1 MTDYSA
7 AAETH
12 ECDALVIG
20 TGAGGFSAAVTAR
33 KLGLDVLLVEKE
45 AVYGGTTA
53 RSGGWLWIPCS
64 PPARREGVRDSIEAA
79 RTYLRHEAGN
89 HFDAERVGAFLHHG
103 PEMVEFFERET
114 AVRFVLGP
122 AFADYHPDAPGG
134 TPGGRSICAEP
145 FDARELGPEKD
156 RLRPPLR
163 EITFLGMMIGTGKEL
178 VHFFNATRS
187 VESAA
192 VVARLLARH
201 GRDVALHGRSMRL
214 TNGNAL
220 VGRLAKSA
228 FDLGIPL
235 WTSAPVR
242 ELLVEDGAVRGA
254 LVEREGRT
262 VRVRARRGVVLA
274 AGGFPQDAARRRALF
289 RHAPTGAEHWSPA
302 PPGNTG
308 DGLRLGEAAG
318 AAVEDRY
325 PNAAAWVPVSLVP
338 RPDGTTGTFPHF
350 VDRAKPGV
358 IAVTAAGTRF
368 VNEADS
374 YHDFIQAM
382 VAATEGREHAAWLLC
397 DHATLRRYGL
407 GFAKPFP
414 LPLAPYLRSGYLLRG
429 RTLAELASKAG
440 IDAAA
445 LERTVAGFNGP
456 ARRGEDPAFGRG
468 RTAYNRSLGDPLVK
482 PNPCVAP
489 LERAPFYAVKVVPG
503 DLGTFAGLRGDAHA
517 RVLDREGRPIPG
529 LYAAGNDLA
538 SVMGGNYPGG
548 GITLGPAMT
557 FGYIAAR
564 HMAGRADDAPATEAD
579 GDLRE
584 REHAAGR

>member
-1 MTDYSA
+1 VDA

-12 ECDALVIG
+12 DCDVLVVG
-20 TGAGGFSAAVTAR
+20 TGAGGLAAAVTAR
-33 KLGLDVLLVEKE
+33 KLGLDVLLVEKD
-45 AVYGGTTA
+45 AFYGGTTA

-64 PPARREGVRDSIEAA
+64 PVAKREGVVDSPEAA
-79 RTYLRHEAGN
+79 RTYLQHEAGN
-89 HFDAERVGAFLHHG
+89 HFDADRVDAFLRHG
-103 PEMVEFFERET
+103 PAMVDFFERET

-134 TPGGRSICAEP
+134 TDGGRSICAEP
-145 FDARELGPEKD
+145 FDARELGAEKS

-187 VESAA
+187 ARSAA

-201 GRDVALHGRSMRL
+201 GRDVLRHGRAMRL

-220 VGRLAKSA
+220 AGRLAKSA
-228 FDLGIPL
+228 FDLGVPL
-235 WTSAPVR
+235 WTSAPAR
-242 ELLVEDGAVRGA
+242 ELVVEDGAVRGA
-254 LVEREGRT
+254 LVEREGRAAH
-262 VRVRARRGVVLA
+262 VRARRGVVLA
-274 AGGFPQDAARRRALF
+274 AGGFPQETARRRAMF
-289 RHAPTGAEHWSPA
+289 CHAPTGTEHWSPA

-338 RPDGTTGTFPHF
+338 WPDGTVGTFPHF

-368 VNEADS
+368 VNEANS
-374 YHDFIQAM
+374 YHDFVQAM
-382 VAATEGREHAAWLLC
+382 VAATDGGEHAAWLLC
-397 DHATLRRYGL
+397 DHAALRRYGL

-414 LPLAPYLRSGYLLRG
+414 LPLRPYLRSGYLLRG
-429 RTLAELASKAG
+429 RTLAELAAKAG
-440 IDAAA
+440 MDAAA
-445 LERTVAGFNGP
+445 LERTVAAFNKP
-456 ARRGEDPAFGRG
+456 ARRGEDPAFRRG
-468 RTAYNRSLGDPLVK
+468 CTSYNRSLGDPLVA

-503 DLGTFAGLRGDAHA
+503 DLGTFAGLRADAHA

-529 LYAAGNDLA
+529 LYAAGNDL
-538 SVMGGNYPGG
+538 SSIMGGAYPGG
-548 GITLGPAMT
+548 GITLGPAMA
-557 FGYIAAR
+557 FGYIAA
-564 HMAGRADDAPATEAD
+564 HHLAGRALGPAREEAPPAEA
-579 GDLRE
+579 
-584 REHAAGR
+584 A

>member
-1 MTDYSA
+1 MDA
-7 AAETH
+7 AGTYD
-12 ECDALVIG
+12 CDVLVVG
-20 TGAGGFSAAVTAR
+20 TGAGGFAAAVAAR
-33 KLGLDVLLVEKE
+33 KFGLDVLLVEKD
-45 AVYGGTTA
+45 AQYGGTTA

-64 PPARREGVRDSIEAA
+64 PPARREGVVDSLEAA

-89 HFDAERVGAFLHHG
+89 HFDAERVDAFLRHG
-103 PEMVEFFERET
+103 PEMVDFFERET

-134 TPGGRSICAEP
+134 TPGGRSICAAP
-145 FDARELGPEKD
+145 FDARELGAEKE

-187 VESAA
+187 VRSAA
-192 VVARLLARH
+192 VVAGLLARH
-201 GRDVALHGRSMRL
+201 SRDVALHGRAMRL

-228 FDLGIPL
+228 FDLGVPL
-235 WTSAPVR
+235 WTSAPAR
-242 ELLVEDGAVRGA
+242 ELVVENGAVRGA
-254 LVEREGRT
+254 LVERDGRT

-274 AGGFPQDAARRRALF
+274 AGGFPQDAARRRAMF

-308 DGLRLGEAAG
+308 DGLRLGEAVG

-325 PNAAAWVPVSLVP
+325 PNAAAWVPISLVP
-338 RPDGTTGTFPHF
+338 RPDGSVGTFPHF

-358 IAVTAAGTRF
+358 IAVTAAGARF
-368 VNEADS
+368 VNEAHS

-382 VAATEGREHAAWLLC
+382 VSATEGREHAAWLLC

-414 LPLAPYLRSGYLLRG
+414 LPLGPYLRSGYLLRG
-429 RTLAELASKAG
+429 RTLAELAAAAG

-445 LERTVAGFNGP
+445 LERTVEAFNGP

-468 RTAYNRSLGDPLVK
+468 STAYNRSLGDPLVA

-489 LERAPFYAVKVVPG
+489 LERGPFYAVKVVPG

-557 FGYIAAR
+557 FGWIAA
-564 HMAGRADDAPATEAD
+564 HHLAGRVPRAMAWEEEAPA
-579 GDLRE
+579 
-584 REHAAGR
+584 AAA

>member
-1 MTDYSA
+1 MDA

-12 ECDALVIG
+12 DCDVLVVG
-20 TGAGGFSAAVTAR
+20 TGAGGLAAAVTAR
-33 KLGLDVLLVEKE
+33 KLGLDVLLVEKD
-45 AVYGGTTA
+45 AFYGGTTA

-64 PPARREGVRDSIEAA
+64 PVAKREGVVDSPEAA
-79 RTYLRHEAGN
+79 RTYLQHEAGN
-89 HFDAERVGAFLHHG
+89 HFDADRVDAFLRHG
-103 PEMVEFFERET
+103 PAMVDFFERET

-134 TPGGRSICAEP
+134 TDGGRSICAEP
-145 FDARELGPEKD
+145 FDARELGAEKS

-187 VESAA
+187 ARSAA

-201 GRDVALHGRSMRL
+201 GRDVLRHGRAMRL

-220 VGRLAKSA
+220 AGRLAKSA
-228 FDLGIPL
+228 FDLGVPL
-235 WTSAPVR
+235 WTSAPAR
-242 ELLVEDGAVRGA
+242 ELVVEDGAVRGA
-254 LVEREGRT
+254 LVEREGRAAH
-262 VRVRARRGVVLA
+262 VRARRGVVLA
-274 AGGFPQDAARRRALF
+274 AGGFPQETARRRAMF
-289 RHAPTGAEHWSPA
+289 CHAPTGTEHWSPA

-338 RPDGTTGTFPHF
+338 WPDGTVGTFPHF

-368 VNEADS
+368 VNEANS
-374 YHDFIQAM
+374 YHDFVQAM
-382 VAATEGREHAAWLLC
+382 VAATDGGEHAAWLLC
-397 DHATLRRYGL
+397 DHAALRRYGL

-414 LPLAPYLRSGYLLRG
+414 LPLRPYLRSGYLLRG
-429 RTLAELASKAG
+429 RTLAELAAKAG
-440 IDAAA
+440 MDAAA
-445 LERTVAGFNGP
+445 LERTVAAFNKP
-456 ARRGEDPAFGRG
+456 ARRGEDPAFRRG
-468 RTAYNRSLGDPLVK
+468 CTSYNRSLGDPLVA

-503 DLGTFAGLRGDAHA
+503 DLGTFAGLRADAHA

-529 LYAAGNDLA
+529 LYAAGNDL
-538 SVMGGNYPGG
+538 SSIMGGAYPGG
-548 GITLGPAMT
+548 GITLGPAMA
-557 FGYIAAR
+557 FGYIAA
-564 HMAGRADDAPATEAD
+564 HHLAGRALGPAREEAPPAEA
-579 GDLRE
+579 
-584 REHAAGR
+584 A

>member
-1 MTDYSA
+1 MDA
-7 AAETH
+7 ADTY
-12 ECDALVIG
+12 ECDVLVVG
-20 TGAGGFSAAVTAR
+20 TGAGGLSAAVTAR
-33 KLGLDVLLVEKE
+33 ALGLHVLLVEKD
-45 AVYGGTTA
+45 AFYGGTTA

-64 PPARREGVRDSIEAA
+64 PPARREGVADSPEAA
-79 RTYLRHEAGN
+79 RTYLQHEAGN
-89 HFDAERVGAFLHHG
+89 HFDADRVDAFLHHG

-122 AFADYHPDAPGG
+122 TFADYHPDAPGG
-134 TPGGRSICAEP
+134 TPGGRAICAAP
-145 FDARELGPEKD
+145 FDARELGAEKD

-187 VESAA
+187 VRSAA
-192 VVARLLARH
+192 VVAGLLARH
-201 GRDVALHGRSMRL
+201 SRDVALHGRAMRL

-228 FDLGIPL
+228 FDGGIPL
-235 WTSAPVR
+235 WTSAPAR
-242 ELLVEDGAVRGA
+242 ELVVEDGAVRGA

-274 AGGFPQDAARRRALF
+274 AGGFPQDVARRGAMF

-308 DGLRLGEAAG
+308 DGLRLGEAVG
-318 AAVEDRY
+318 ASVEDRF
-325 PNAAAWVPVSLVP
+325 PNAAAWVPISLVP
-338 RPDGTTGTFPHF
+338 WPDGSTGTFPHF

-358 IAVTAAGTRF
+358 IAVTADGARF

-382 VAATEGREHAAWLLC
+382 VSATEGREHAAWLVC
-397 DHATLRRYGL
+397 DHAALRRYGL

-414 LPLAPYLRSGYLLRG
+414 LPLGPHLRSGYLLRG
-429 RTLAELASKAG
+429 RTPAELAAAAG

-445 LERTVAGFNGP
+445 LERTVEAFNEP

-468 RTAYNRSLGDPLVK
+468 STAYNRSLGDPLVA

-489 LERAPFYAVKVVPG
+489 LERGPFYAVKVVPG

-517 RVLDREGRPIPG
+517 RVLDGAGRPIPG

-548 GITLGPAMT
+548 GITLGPAMA
-557 FGYIAAR
+557 FGWIAA
-564 HMAGRADDAPATEAD
+564 HHLAGRAPGAVAQDEPA
-579 GDLRE
+579 
-584 REHAAGR
+584 AAAA

>member
-1 MTDYSA
+1 MADA
-7 AAETH
+7 ADTH
-12 ECDALVIG
+12 DCDVLVVG
-20 TGAGGFSAAVTAR
+20 TGAGGFSAAVAAR
-33 KLGLDVLLVEKE
+33 KLGLEVLLVEKD
-45 AVYGGTTA
+45 AWYGGTTA

-64 PPARREGVRDSIEAA
+64 PHARREGVADSAEAA

-89 HFDAERVGAFLHHG
+89 HFDAERVDAFLRHG
-103 PEMVEFFERET
+103 PAMVEFFERET

-122 AFADYHPDAPGG
+122 TFADYHPDAPGG
-134 TPGGRSICAEP
+134 TPGGRSICAAP
-145 FDARELGPEKD
+145 FDARELGAEKD

-187 VESAA
+187 ARSAA
-192 VVARLLARH
+192 VVAGLLARH
-201 GRDVALHGRSMRL
+201 SRDLLRHGRAMRL

-220 VGRLAKSA
+220 AGRLAKSA

-235 WTSAPVR
+235 WTSAPAR
-242 ELLVEDGAVRGA
+242 ELIVEGGAVRGA
-254 LVEREGRT
+254 LLEREGRA
-262 VRVRARRGVVLA
+262 VHVRARRGVVLA

-308 DGLRLGEAAG
+308 DGLRLGEAVG

-325 PNAAAWVPVSLVP
+325 PNAAAWVPISLVP
-338 RPDGTTGTFPHF
+338 WPDGSTGTFPHF

-358 IAVTAAGTRF
+358 VAVTAAGTRF
-368 VNEADS
+368 VNEANS
-374 YHDFIQAM
+374 YHDFVQAM

-414 LPLAPYLRSGYLLRG
+414 LPLGPYLRSGYLKRG
-429 RTLAELASKAG
+429 RTLAELAAETG
-440 IDAAA
+440 IDPAA
-445 LERTVAGFNGP
+445 LERTVAAFNGP

-468 RTAYNRSLGDPLVK
+468 STAYNRSLGDPLVA

-548 GITLGPAMT
+548 GITLGPAMA
-557 FGYIAAR
+557 FGWIAA
-564 HMAGRADDAPATEAD
+564 HHLAGRTPETAMPEEAPA
-579 GDLRE
+579 
-584 REHAAGR
+584 AAA

>member
-1 MTDYSA
+1 MD
-7 AAETH
+7 AAETYD
-12 ECDALVIG
+12 CDVLVVG
-20 TGAGGFSAAVTAR
+20 TGAGGLSAAVTAR
-33 KLGLDVLLVEKE
+33 KLGLDALLVEKD
-45 AVYGGTTA
+45 AQYGGTTA

-64 PPARREGVRDSIEAA
+64 PLARREGVDDSLEAA

-89 HFDAERVGAFLHHG
+89 HFDAERVDAFLRHG
-103 PEMVEFFERET
+103 PEMVAFFERET
-114 AVRFVLGP
+114 AMRFVLGP

-134 TPGGRSICAEP
+134 TPGGRSICAAP
-145 FDARELGPEKD
+145 FDARELGAEKE

-187 VESAA
+187 VRSAA
-192 VVARLLARH
+192 VVAGLLARH
-201 GRDVALHGRSMRL
+201 SRDVALHGRAMRL

-228 FDLGIPL
+228 FDGGVPL
-235 WTSAPVR
+235 WTSAAAR
-242 ELLVEDGAVRGA
+242 ELVVEGGAVRGA
-254 LVEREGRT
+254 LVERDGRT

-274 AGGFPQDAARRRALF
+274 AGGFPQDAARRRAMF

-308 DGLRLGEAAG
+308 DGLRLGEAVG

-338 RPDGTTGTFPHF
+338 RPDGSTGTFPHF

-358 IAVTAAGTRF
+358 IAVTAAGARF
-368 VNEADS
+368 VNEAHS
-374 YHDFIQAM
+374 YHDFVQAM

-414 LPLAPYLRSGYLLRG
+414 LPIGPHLRSGYLKRG
-429 RTLAELASKAG
+429 RTLAELAAVAG

-445 LERTVAGFNGP
+445 LERTVGAFNGP

-468 RTAYNRSLGDPLVK
+468 STAYNRSLGDPLVA

-557 FGYIAAR
+557 FGWIAA
-564 HMAGRADDAPATEAD
+564 HHLAGRAPEAAAREEAPA
-579 GDLRE
+579 
-584 REHAAGR
+584 AAA

>member
-1 MTDYSA
+1 MDASESYD
-7 AAETH
+7 
-12 ECDALVIG
+12 CDVLVVG

-33 KLGLDVLLVEKE
+33 KLGLDVLLVEKD
-45 AVYGGTTA
+45 ARYGGTTA

-64 PPARREGVRDSIEAA
+64 PHARREGVADSLEAA
-79 RTYLRHEAGN
+79 RSYLRHEAGN
-89 HFDAERVGAFLHHG
+89 HFDAERVDAFLRHG
-103 PEMVEFFERET
+103 PAMVEFFERET

-122 AFADYHPDAPGG
+122 TFADYHPDAPGG
-134 TPGGRSICAEP
+134 TAGGRSICAAP
-145 FDARELGPEKD
+145 FDARELGAEKD

-187 VESAA
+187 ARSAA
-192 VVARLLARH
+192 VVAGLLTRH
-201 GRDVALHGRSMRL
+201 SRDVLRHARAMRL

-228 FDLGIPL
+228 FDLGVPL
-235 WTSAPVR
+235 WTSAPAR
-242 ELLVEDGAVRGA
+242 ELVVEEGGAVRGA
-254 LVEREGRT
+254 LVEREGRA
-262 VRVRARRGVVLA
+262 VHVRARRGVVLA
-274 AGGFPQDAARRRALF
+274 AGGFPQDAARRQSLF

-338 RPDGTTGTFPHF
+338 WPDGSTGTFPHF

-358 IAVTAAGTRF
+358 VAVTAAGTRF
-368 VNEADS
+368 VNEANS

-414 LPLAPYLRSGYLLRG
+414 LPLGPHLRSGYLKRG
-429 RTLAELASKAG
+429 RTLGELAAEAG
-440 IDAAA
+440 IDPAA
-445 LERTVAGFNGP
+445 LERTVAAYNEP

-468 RTAYNRSLGDPLVK
+468 STAYNRSLGDPLVA

-489 LERAPFYAVKVVPG
+489 L
-503 DLGTFAGLRGDAHA
+503 
-517 RVLDREGRPIPG
+517 
-529 LYAAGNDLA
+529 
-538 SVMGGNYPGG
+538 
-548 GITLGPAMT
+548 
-557 FGYIAAR
+557 
-564 HMAGRADDAPATEAD
+564 
-579 GDLRE
+579 
-584 REHAAGR
+584 

>member
-1 MTDYSA
+1 
-7 AAETH
+7 
-12 ECDALVIG
+12 
-20 TGAGGFSAAVTAR
+20 VTAR
-33 KLGLDVLLVEKE
+33 KLGLDALLVEKD
-45 AVYGGTTA
+45 AFYGGTTA

-64 PPARREGVRDSIEAA
+64 PHARREGVPDSLDAA
-79 RTYLRHEAGN
+79 RAYLRHEAGN
-89 HFDAERVGAFLHHG
+89 HFDAERVDAFLRHG
-103 PEMVEFFERET
+103 SAMVEFFERET

-134 TPGGRSICAEP
+134 TPGGRSICAAP
-145 FDARELGPEKD
+145 FDARELGAEKD

-187 VESAA
+187 ARSAA
-192 VVARLLARH
+192 VVAGLLARH
-201 GRDVALHGRSMRL
+201 GRDVARHGRAMRL

-220 VGRLAKSA
+220 AGRLAKSA

-235 WTSAPVR
+235 WTSAPAR
-242 ELLVEDGAVRGA
+242 ELVVEGGAVRGA

-274 AGGFPQDAARRRALF
+274 AGGFPHDAARRRALF

-308 DGLRLGEAAG
+308 DGLRLGESVG

-338 RPDGTTGTFPHF
+338 WPDGGVGTFPHF

-358 IAVTAAGTRF
+358 IAVTAAGARF
-368 VNEADS
+368 VNEANS

-382 VAATEGREHAAWLLC
+382 VAATEGRERSAWLLC
-397 DHATLRRYGL
+397 DHAALRRYGL

-414 LPLAPYLRSGYLLRG
+414 LPLGPHLRSGYLKRG
-429 RTLAELASKAG
+429 RTLAELAAATG
-440 IDAAA
+440 IDVAA
-445 LERTVAGFNGP
+445 LEGTVAAFNGP

-468 RTAYNRSLGDPLVK
+468 STAYNRSLGDPLVA

-489 LERAPFYAVKVVPG
+489 VERAPFYAVKVVPG

-517 RVLDREGRPIPG
+517 RVLDRGGRPIPG

-548 GITLGPAMT
+548 GITLGPAMV
-557 FGYIAAR
+557 FGWIAA
-564 HMAGRADDAPATEAD
+564 HHLAGRAPEAAAAAEEAPA
-579 GDLRE
+579 
-584 REHAAGR
+584 AAA

>member
-1 MTDYSA
+1 MADSA
-7 AAETH
+7 PAAETH
-12 ECDALVIG
+12 ECDVLIVG
-20 TGAGGFSAAVTAR
+20 TGAGGLSAAVAAR
-33 KLGLDVLLVEKE
+33 KLGLDVLLVEKDG
-45 AVYGGTTA
+45 VYGGTTA

-64 PPARREGVRDSIEAA
+64 PPARREGVADSVEAA

-89 HFDAERVGAFLHHG
+89 HFDADRVDAFLRHG
-103 PEMVEFFERET
+103 PEMVDFFERET

-122 AFADYHPDAPGG
+122 TFADYHPDAPGG

-145 FDARELGPEKD
+145 FDARELGAEKD

-187 VESAA
+187 PRSAA

-201 GRDVALHGRSMRL
+201 GRDVALHGRAMRL

-235 WTSAPVR
+235 WTSAPAR
-242 ELLVEDGAVRGA
+242 QLVLEGSAVRGA
-254 LVEREGRT
+254 LVEREGQT
-262 VRVRARRGVVLA
+262 VHVRARRGVVLA

-358 IAVTAAGTRF
+358 IAVTAAGARF

-374 YHDFIQAM
+374 YHDFCQAM
-382 VAATEGREHAAWLLC
+382 FAATEGREHAAWLLC

-414 LPLAPYLRSGYLLRG
+414 LPLAPHLRSGYLLRG
-429 RTLAELASKAG
+429 RTLAELAGKAG
-440 IDAAA
+440 INAAA
-445 LERTVAGFNGP
+445 LERTVAAFNGP

-468 RTAYNRSLGDPLVK
+468 RTAYNRSLGDPLVA

-517 RVLDREGRPIPG
+517 RVLDRDGRPIPG

-548 GITLGPAMT
+548 GTTLGPAMT

-564 HMAGRADDAPATEAD
+564 HLAGHGSGEAAEPR
-579 GDLRE
+579 RE
-584 REHAAGR
+584 REHAAR

>member
-1 MTDYSA
+1 MDA
-7 AAETH
+7 ADTY
-12 ECDALVIG
+12 ECDVLVVG
-20 TGAGGFSAAVTAR
+20 TGAGGLSAAVTAR
-33 KLGLDVLLVEKE
+33 ALGLHVLLVEKD
-45 AVYGGTTA
+45 AFYGGTTA

-64 PPARREGVRDSIEAA
+64 PPARREGVADSPEAA
-79 RTYLRHEAGN
+79 RTYLQHEAGN
-89 HFDAERVGAFLHHG
+89 HFDADRVDAFLRHG

-122 AFADYHPDAPGG
+122 TFADYHPDAPGG
-134 TPGGRSICAEP
+134 TPGGRSICAAP
-145 FDARELGPEKD
+145 FDARELGAEKD

-187 VESAA
+187 VRSAA
-192 VVARLLARH
+192 VVAGLLARH
-201 GRDVALHGRSMRL
+201 SRDVALHGRAMRL

-228 FDLGIPL
+228 FDGGIPL
-235 WTSAPVR
+235 WTSAPAR
-242 ELLVEDGAVRGA
+242 ELVVEDGAVRGA

-274 AGGFPQDAARRRALF
+274 AGGFPQDVARRGAMF

-308 DGLRLGEAAG
+308 DGLRLGEAVG
-318 AAVEDRY
+318 ASVEDRF
-325 PNAAAWVPVSLVP
+325 PNAAAWVPISLVP
-338 RPDGTTGTFPHF
+338 WPDGSTGTFPHF

-358 IAVTAAGTRF
+358 IAVTADGARF

-382 VAATEGREHAAWLLC
+382 VSATEGREHAAWLVC
-397 DHATLRRYGL
+397 DHAALRRYGL

-414 LPLAPYLRSGYLLRG
+414 LPLGPHLRSGYLLRG
-429 RTLAELASKAG
+429 RTPAELAAAAG
-440 IDAAA
+440 IDPAA
-445 LERTVAGFNGP
+445 LERTVEAFNEP

-468 RTAYNRSLGDPLVK
+468 STAYNRSLGDPLVA

-489 LERAPFYAVKVVPG
+489 LERGPFYAVKVVPG

-517 RVLDREGRPIPG
+517 RVLDGAGRPIPG

-548 GITLGPAMT
+548 GITLGPAMA
-557 FGYIAAR
+557 FGWIAA
-564 HMAGRADDAPATEAD
+564 HHLAGRAPGAAAQEEPA
-579 GDLRE
+579 
-584 REHAAGR
+584 AAAA

>member
-1 MTDYSA
+1 MA
-7 AAETH
+7 AAANTH
-12 ECDALVIG
+12 ECDVLVVG
-20 TGAGGFSAAVTAR
+20 TGAGGLSAAVTAR
-33 KLGLDVLLVEKE
+33 KLGLDVLLVEKD
-45 AVYGGTTA
+45 AVFGGTTA

-64 PPARREGVRDSIEAA
+64 PPARREGVADSIEAA

-89 HFDAERVGAFLHHG
+89 HFDADRVDAFLRHG
-103 PEMVEFFERET
+103 PAMVDFFERET

-134 TPGGRSICAEP
+134 TPGGRSICAAP
-145 FDARELGPEKD
+145 FDARGLGAEKE

-187 VESAA
+187 LRSAA
-192 VVARLLARH
+192 VVAGLLARH
-201 GRDVALHGRSMRL
+201 GRDVALHGRAMRL

-220 VGRLAKSA
+220 VGRLAQSA

-235 WTSAPVR
+235 WTSAPAR
-242 ELLVEDGAVRGA
+242 ELVVEGGAVRGA
-254 LVEREGRT
+254 LVEREGRA
-262 VRVRARRGVVLA
+262 VQVRARRGVVLA
-274 AGGFPQDAARRRALF
+274 AGGFPNDAARRRAMF

-302 PPGNTG
+302 PAANTG

-318 AAVEDRY
+318 AAVEDRF

-338 RPDGTTGTFPHF
+338 RPDGTFGTFPHF

-368 VNEADS
+368 TNEADS

-414 LPLAPYLRSGYLLRG
+414 LPLAPHLRSGYLLRG
-429 RTLAELASKAG
+429 RSWAELAAKAG

-445 LERTVAGFNGP
+445 LERTVAAFNEP
-456 ARRGEDPAFGRG
+456 AKRGEDPAFRRG
-468 RTAYNRSLGDPLVK
+468 STSYNRSLGDPLVT

-489 LERAPFYAVKVVPG
+489 LERPPFYAVKVVPG
-503 DLGTFAGLRGDAHA
+503 DLGTFAGLRGDAQA
-517 RVLDREGRPIPG
+517 QVLDRDGAPIPG

-557 FGYIAAR
+557 FGWIAA
-564 HMAGRADDAPATEAD
+564 HHLAGVAPSGEGTAPGGSTSPRRA
-579 GDLRE
+579 
-584 REHAAGR
+584 EHAAAP